1 MRLLMLQRV
10 RNNLSNVSSFIKN
23 EKLVPVNMTTLV
35 SAKVNESKSS
45 MIVHSESLLFTVYS
59 LLFAAFF

>member
-1 MRLLMLQRV
+1 MLQRV

>member
-1 MRLLMLQRV
+1 MLQRV

-45 MIVHSESLLFTVYS
+45 MIVHSESLYFTVYS